1 MKRWSISVLVLL
13 VLAAGAFWWVK
24 VRGAS
29 AADQYTLAPVEQ
41 GDLQSTVTATG
52 TLEAVT
58 AVDVGSEVSGVIETL
73 YVEHNSLVK
82 KGQLL
87 AQLNPETVQA
97 EVDRAQASFQRAQS
111 SLANSQAQEA
121 GARAGIQSAQAQALS
136 VQARLEKAR
145 AQEANSR
152 AALLGSEANLR
163 KAQADLDNARRSY
176 NRVQALRDQDLVSQD
191 ERDQAHTQYLSAQAS
206 LDASQASLE
215 AARATHRSTGL
226 DIQGAQADLEAARIA
241 VEAAREQLASAQAQV
256 AGARADVGQA
266 QASLEAAR
274 VNLGK
279 TSIRSPIDGIVLD
292 VLVSEGQT
300 VAAQFQAPNLFV
312 LARNLEEMQVLTT
325 VDEADI
331 GRIQTGSQATFT
343 VDAWPESTFEGKVAE
358 VRQSAVT
365 TNNVV
370 TYPVVVHTSNPGLR
384 LKPGMTA
391 TVSIAIERRE
401 NVLMVPN
408 AALRFRPADDAN
420 VAEGPP
426 PSAEAPSPGPGASP
440 SRRGPRRVTIYTLD
454 PADPTRLLPHRVVPG
469 LTDGVN
475 TELVESDLQ
484 AGQQVLTGT
493 ARPSAS
499 TSSSASASTSRR
511 RGQPRPF

>member
-13 VLAAGAFWWVK
+13 ILAAGTFWWFK
-24 VRGAS
+24 ARSAS
-29 AADQYTLAPVEQ
+29 ADQYTLAPVER
-41 GDLQSTVTATG
+41 GDLQSTVTSTG

-87 AQLNPETVQA
+87 AQINPETVQA
-97 EVDRAQASFQRAQS
+97 EMDKAQASFQRARS

-121 GARAGIQSAQAQALS
+121 GAQAGIRSAQAQVLS
-136 VQARLEKAR
+136 AQARLEKTR

-152 AALLGSEANLR
+152 ASLLGSEANLR

-176 NRVQALRDQDLVSQD
+176 ERIQALRDQDLVSQD
-191 ERDQAHTQYLSAQAS
+191 ERDQAHTQALSAQAS
-206 LDASQASLE
+206 LDAARASLE
-215 AARATHRSTGL
+215 GARAVHRSATL
-226 DIQGAQADLEAARIA
+226 DIQGAQADLEAAR
-241 VEAAREQLASAQAQV
+241 VSVQAAREQLTSAQAQV

-266 QASLEAAR
+266 QANLEAAR

-300 VAAQFQAPNLFV
+300 VAAQFQAPNLFI
-312 LARNLEEMQVLTT
+312 LARNLEAMQVLTT

-331 GRIQTGSQATFT
+331 GLIQPGSQATFT
-343 VDAWPESTFEGKVAE
+343 VDAWPETTFEGKVAE

-391 TVSIAIERRE
+391 TVSIAIECRE

-408 AALRFRPADDAN
+408 SALRFRPADDAN
-420 VAEGPP
+420 VAGG
-426 PSAEAPSPGPGASP
+426 PSPAAKVPSPRPGASP
-440 SRRGPRRVTIYTLD
+440 SHKGPRKVTVYTLD
-454 PADPTRLLPHRVVPG
+454 PTDPSRLLPHRVVPG
-469 LTDGVN
+469 ITDGVN

-484 AGQQVLTGT
+484 TGQQVLTGT
-493 ARPSAS
+493 TRPPAS
-499 TSSSASASTSRR
+499 NSTRR
-511 RGQPRPF
+511 RPPRPI